1 MVSSEVK
8 FDIEISDYPKLDNP
22 TLICG
27 LPGSG
32 FVGKLAVDYLIEKL
46 HAKKFADIFSP
57 SFPPQVIIQSN
68 GTLDLIK
75 NSLYYVDSENRDLIL
90 MTGDAQPVS
99 APAEYAL
106 ANEIIEICKKLNVS
120 EIYTLAAYITG
131 KFTQTPKVF
140 GTGTILKIVEEFE
153 KFGVLKLERGN
164 ITGMN
169 GVLIGTAK
177 KSQIS
182 GICLLGETSGY
193 VIDAKASR
201 VVLQTLLKMINIQ
214 VEMSDL
220 DKKAEDTE
228 KIIRSIE
235 SQAVPQHSQ
244 NQGMS
249 LPSRDVKNLDYIS

>member
-1 MVSSEVK
+1 MSSEVK
-8 FDIEISDYPKLDNP
+8 FDVEILEYPKLKNP

-46 HAKKFADIFSP
+46 HAKKFADIFSS
-57 SFPPQVIIQSN
+57 SFPPQVIVQSN

-75 NSLYYVDSENRDLIL
+75 NSLYYVDTESKDLIL

-106 ANEIIEICKKLNVS
+106 ADEIIGICKKLNVS

-131 KFTQTPKVF
+131 KFTQNPKVF
-140 GTGTILKIVEEFE
+140 GTATILKIIEEFE
-153 KFGVLKLERGN
+153 KFGVTKLKGGN

-169 GVLIGTAK
+169 GVLIGSAK
-177 KSQIS
+177 KSEIA

-201 VVLQTLLKMINIQ
+201 AVLQILLNMVKIQ
-214 VEMSDL
+214 VDMSDL

-228 KIIRSIE
+228 KVIRSIE

-249 LPSRDVKNLDYIS
+249 MPSRDVKNLDYIS